1 MKDTTVS
8 NSVETS
14 ALAPRSI
21 LDALAPIDRLAAKS
35 ASLIANHEAKFE
47 MNHRTFVLP
56 RYLFI
61 GPKSGGEPIRV
72 GLFSEIH
79 GDGSEGVYALGRFI
93 QLLEDQPDLGAGYCL
108 FLYPICNPSGFE
120 ARTRNS
126 LTGKD
131 LNREFWKG
139 SREPEV
145 RLLES
150 ELVAHAFHGIISLHT
165 DDASQ
170 GFYGFAR
177 GATLTKHL
185 IEPALKAAA
194 EFLPRN
200 YDELI
205 DGFPAR
211 NGIIR
216 KGHDGMLSAPLGV
229 RPRPFEIILESP
241 AEPPTY
247 LKEAALVAALRSIL
261 INYREF
267 IAYAP
272 NL

>member
-1 MKDTTVS
+1 MKDTTASHIIQTPVL
-8 NSVETS
+8 V
-14 ALAPRSI
+14 PRSI
-21 LDALAPIDRLAAKS
+21 LGALAPIDRLAARS
-35 ASLIANHEAKFE
+35 AGIIANHDAHFE
-47 MNHRTFVLP
+47 VDHRTFGLP

-61 GPKSGGEPIRV
+61 GPKSGSEPIRV
-72 GLFSEIH
+72 GVFAGLH
-79 GDGSEGVYALGRFI
+79 GDQPEGVYALTRFI
-93 QLLEDQPDLGAGYCL
+93 ELLEEQPELGKGYCL

-120 ARTRNS
+120 ARTSNS

-131 LNREFWKG
+131 LNREFWRG

-150 ELVAHAFHGIISLHT
+150 ELVAHSLQGIISLHT
-165 DDASQ
+165 DDTSQ

-185 IEPALKAAA
+185 IEPALEAAA

-200 YDELI
+200 YAEVI
-205 DGFPAR
+205 DGFPVR
-211 NGIIR
+211 NRIVR
-216 KGHDGMLSAPLGV
+216 DGHHGMLSAPPGL

-241 AEPPTY
+241 AEAPTY
-247 LKEAALVAALRSIL
+247 LKEAAFVAAMRSIL

-267 IAYAP
+267 MAYAP